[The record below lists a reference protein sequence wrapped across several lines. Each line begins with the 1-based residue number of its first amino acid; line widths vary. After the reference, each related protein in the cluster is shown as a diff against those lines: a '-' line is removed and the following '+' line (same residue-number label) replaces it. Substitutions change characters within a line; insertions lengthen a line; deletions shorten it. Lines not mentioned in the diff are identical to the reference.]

1 MFGKKRREKKDF
13 NLTYDN
19 LAIPEVHTGQD
30 ETADSSIT
38 PDGASYDTAVTDD
51 VFMDCDE
58 SKEHEVSYEGV
69 AIPEVHIGK
78 RRR

>member
-38 PDGASYDTAVTDD
+38 PDSASDDAAVTDD
-51 VFMDCDE
+51 VLWTVMNPK
-58 SKEHEVSYEGV
+58 SMKSVMKELPFPKST
-69 AIPEVHIGK
+69 
-78 RRR
+78 